1 VSGLLRLLGGCA
13 ILLGG
18 LAAPPKHTYAA
29 SVAISEVLY
38 DAVGAD
44 DGEVFVELYGPSGT
58 DLEGYVLEGVNGA
71 DGRVAPVIRLTGL
84 IPENGFFVVADL
96 AGDETYVPSAEL
108 WIDFDLQ
115 NGPDSL
121 VLRGPDGAPIDA
133 VGYGTFGA
141 SDFFAGEGQ
150 PAPDAPPG
158 SSLARLFADL
168 DSDDNRADFR
178 VLGKPSPGFGPIQV
192 PEPSSLALVGVG
204 LVALLRLG
212 RSCLCRAQ
220 PESTPLG

>member
-1 VSGLLRLLGGCA
+1 VSGLSRLVGCCA
-13 ILLGG
+13 ILIGG
-18 LAAPPKHTYAA
+18 LAAPTLHTHAS

-38 DAVGAD
+38 DAAGAD
-44 DGEVFVELYGPSGT
+44 DGKVFVELYGPSGI

-71 DGRVAPVIRLTGL
+71 DGRVAPAVRLTGL

-96 AGDETYVPSAEL
+96 AGDETHVPSAEL

-133 VGYGTFGA
+133 VGYGMFGPF
-141 SDFFAGEGQ
+141 DFFAGEGQ

-168 DSDDNRADFR
+168 DSDDNRADFQL
-178 VLGKPSPGFGPIQV
+178 LGTPSPGFGPIQA
-192 PEPSSLALVGVG
+192 PEPTSLALVGAG
-204 LVALLRLG
+204 LVALLLLG
-212 RSCLCRAQ
+212 SSQLRRAQ